1 MVNWNEIFTDYI
13 LGQKSAELA
22 EKFNVAVEKIN
33 AKIRA
38 EKWANKRKKIC
49 NSVLDNFEKRLD
61 GLTQKAFE
69 QLEDILCDELAS
81 STSKIQAAKTIIDL
95 AGLKKDKKESE
106 HDITF
111 EVFINRE
118 SVACR

>member
-1 MVNWNEIFTDYI
+1 MVSWNEIFTDYI
-13 LGQKSAELA
+13 LGQKPAELA
-22 EKFNVAVEKIN
+22 ENFNITLEKIS
-33 AKIRA
+33 AKIRS
-38 EKWANKRKKIC
+38 EKWAAKRKKIC
-49 NSVLDNFEKRLD
+49 DSVLDNFEKRLD

-69 QLEDILCDELAS
+69 QLEDILCDEMAS

-95 AGLKKDKKESE
+95 AGLKKEKKDAERE
-106 HDITF
+106 ITF